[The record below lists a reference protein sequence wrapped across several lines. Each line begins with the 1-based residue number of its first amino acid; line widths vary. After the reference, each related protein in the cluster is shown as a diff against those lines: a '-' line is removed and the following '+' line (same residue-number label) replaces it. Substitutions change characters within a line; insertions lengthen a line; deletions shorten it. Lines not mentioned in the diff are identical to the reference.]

1 MARKKRGQR
10 YTADQKKAILQAA
23 IKEKLTGAQVAKR
36 FGVSPLT
43 FYRWRGPVRDRRAR
57 VGGPRANGRAAGIED
72 IRGLVRARVQQILPG
87 VIREQVNAYVAEIL
101 VGRGKRGRPR
111 TRF

>member
-10 YTADQKKAILQAA
+10 YTAAQKKTILQAA
-23 IKEKLTGAQVAKR
+23 LKEKLTGAQVQKR

-43 FYRWRGPVRDRRAR
+43 FYRWRGPQLGRKAM
-57 VGGPRANGRAAGIED
+57 VGRLGTNGGSAGLEH
-72 IRGLVRARVQQILPG
+72 IRGLVRARVQQVLPG

-101 VGRGKRGRPR
+101 GGKKRGRPR
-111 TRF
+111 TKF